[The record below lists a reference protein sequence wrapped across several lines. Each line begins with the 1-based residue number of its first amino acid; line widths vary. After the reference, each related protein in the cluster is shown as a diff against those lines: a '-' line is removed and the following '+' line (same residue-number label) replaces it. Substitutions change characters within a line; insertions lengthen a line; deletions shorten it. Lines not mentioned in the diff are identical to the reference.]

1 MSNQKQEN
9 EFQNSKHGH
18 TVPRIYSEDFKKK
31 IIAEYLETNQT
42 KREILD
48 KYGIRSNS
56 PIQKWMR
63 KYGIIDP
70 YAKKD
75 YLGVMNPHRMKK
87 SKPELS
93 ELELQIKALQQKNKL
108 LEKQLSDEKI
118 RSEMFVRV
126 IEIAE
131 TELKLPI
138 RKKYDTK

>member
-1 MSNQKQEN
+1 MKKTDIKKRPHPPTVFSD
-9 EFQNSKHGH
+9 EFK
-18 TVPRIYSEDFKKK
+18 IK
-31 IIAEYLETNQT
+31 IITEYLETDLT

-63 KYGIIDP
+63 KLGIIDP

-75 YLGVMNPHRMKK
+75 YLGVTNFNRLKK
-87 SKPELS
+87 VK
-93 ELELQIKALQQKNKL
+93 ELEKL
-108 LEKQLSDEKI
+108 LDEEKLK
-118 RSEMFVRV
+118 SEMFARV

-131 TELKLPI
+131 NDMKLPI